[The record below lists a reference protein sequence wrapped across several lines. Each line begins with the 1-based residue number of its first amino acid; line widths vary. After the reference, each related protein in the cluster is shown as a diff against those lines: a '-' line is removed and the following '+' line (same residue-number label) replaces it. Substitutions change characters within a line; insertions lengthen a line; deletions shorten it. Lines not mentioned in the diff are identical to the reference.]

1 MRYSV
6 CIGAPLASLMAVT
19 AAHAQDAPKPEAIY
33 SNEIIVTAQKRAET
47 LQDVPLSIAA
57 LDDTALK
64 ANNATNLESVSLL
77 VPGVQ
82 ISSGEAKAIVSIRG
96 ISTQSILGVAEGAV
110 AIHIDDYYLTRTNA
124 AIGSFLDVQR
134 VEVLKGPQG
143 TLYGRNAT
151 AGTINIITNKPSKE
165 FELSASVEGLLID
178 DSGSDN
184 NTGIKGSLVA
194 NAPLSDRV
202 QARVALMKVNRG
214 GFFTGIYPDGRK
226 IDLGNAD
233 EFYVR
238 AHLNFELSDNLRWL
252 LTTDNYWADDRGYF
266 IHITGRSRPDV
277 PIIGTPQFPFIE
289 NSRKI
294 FVDEP
299 FANKPSMNA
308 ITSTLEL
315 EASENVTLRSLTQYR
330 RTKYYIL
337 GEFDDTWADLS
348 ANEYSAKSTVFS
360 QEFQASFDFKRV
372 SGIFGLYYLHEK
384 LPFSQFFRLDGTFPT
399 ANLYL
404 NGKGKTNAFAI
415 FGDVT
420 YAITDKLKFTLGG
433 RYSHEKKDG
442 FQDARFQAGDAVLLG
457 NVGPLDAATFKSF
470 TPKAVIK
477 YEPTSDLTLYA
488 SFQKGFKSGG
498 FNIGSLNQ
506 NSPYAPEKID
516 AYEAGVKFRS
526 GRLFSL
532 NAAAFWSN
540 YKNLQLEDS
549 IGNET
554 VIRNAAKARIRG
566 IELDGSIRPGN
577 FTLNFSGMY
586 LDAKATSDQPIFNPL
601 FGTSDNVDG
610 NSLPRASKWSGSV
623 SASYDFDLGN
633 GGQITP
639 LFTAS
644 YRSHQYLTI
653 FNNEL
658 VAQDAYWW
666 LRASLTYRSSDEK
679 WSVALFGDNLT
690 NEYVL
695 TSANPANPAY
705 GYGRQSAV
713 APPRTFGVRFDWK
726 M

>member
-1 MRYSV
+1 MFGKIFLAGIST
-6 CIGAPLASLMAVT
+6 IALSTTAFAQAPANEAASG
-19 AAHAQDAPKPEAIY
+19 
-33 SNEIIVTAQKRAET
+33 NEIIVTAQKRAES
-47 LQDVPLSIAA
+47 LQDVPLSISA
-57 LDDTALK
+57 LNDEALK

-82 ISSGEAKAIVSIRG
+82 ISSGEAKAIVAIRG

-124 AIGSFLDVQR
+124 AIGSFLDVNR

-151 AGTINIITNKPSKE
+151 AGTINIITNKPTDK
-165 FELSASVEGLLID
+165 FELSASAEGLMID
-178 DSGSDN
+178 DSGSGN
-184 NTGIKGSLVA
+184 NYGVKGTLVV
-194 NAPLSDRV
+194 NAPLNDAI
-202 QARVALMKVNRG
+202 QTRVAIMKVNRG
-214 GFFTGIYPDGRK
+214 GYFTGIYPDGHK

-233 EFYVR
+233 EWYVR
-238 AHLNFELSDNLRWL
+238 AHIKAQLGDTVSWL
-252 LTTDNYWADDRGYF
+252 VTSDNYWADDKGYF

-277 PIIGTPQFPFIE
+277 PIIGTPEFPFIE

-299 FANKPSMNA
+299 FGNTPSMHA
-308 ITSTLEL
+308 ITSTLEWT
-315 EASENVTLRSLTQYR
+315 ASDNLTLRSLTQYR
-330 RTKYYIL
+330 RTKYSL
-337 GEFDDTWADLS
+337 FGEFDDTWADVS
-348 ANEYSAKSTVFS
+348 ANRYRATSKVFS
-360 QEFQASFDFKRV
+360 QEFQASFDVKRL
-372 SGIFGLYYLHEK
+372 SGIIGLYYLHET
-384 LPFSQFFRLDGTFPT
+384 LPFEQYFRLDGVFPT

-404 NGKGKTNAFAI
+404 NGVGKTDAYAV
-415 FGDVT
+415 FGDLT
-420 YAITDKLKFTLGG
+420 YALTDTLKLTLGG

-442 FQDARFQAGDAVLLG
+442 VQDARFQAGDAVLAG
-457 NVGPLDAATFKSF
+457 NVGPLDAATFNSF
-470 TPKAVIK
+470 TPKVVIK
-477 YEPTSDLTLYA
+477 YEPSQDLTLYA

-506 NSPYAPEKID
+506 NTPYAPEKID
-516 AYEAGVKFRS
+516 AYEAGVKYRA
-526 GRLFSL
+526 GRQFSI
-532 NAAAFWSN
+532 NAAAFWSD

-554 VIRNAAKARIRG
+554 VIRNAAKARIKG
-566 IELDGSIRPGN
+566 FEFDSAIRPVEN
-577 FTLNFSGMY
+577 LTINLSGMY

-601 FGTSDNVDG
+601 YGTFDNVKG
-610 NSLPRASKWSGSV
+610 NSLPRASKYSGTV
-623 SASYDFDLGN
+623 SASYAIGFAN
-633 GGQITP
+633 GAELTP

-658 VAQDAYWW
+658 VAQDHYWW
-666 LRASLTYRSSDEK
+666 LRASLTYRSADEK

-713 APPRTFGVRFDWK
+713 APPRTFGIRFNWA